1 MRKAEVG
8 DAGVEVGGE
17 EDVGR
22 FDVAVDG
29 SGGVEVREAAGSAKG
44 DAHAG
49 EPIQLCAAAATVAV
63 EESGEAAHGHVIVHQ
78 QLLVLGEVE
87 SAQGDEVAVLQPANR
102 LKLRLEFFPPG
113 GDILQPLHG
122 QDGAVLHD
130 RLVGR
135 PCAPL
140 PEAPLTLLV
149 RKLQNALVSLERFS
163 VVLSHAPPS
172 SSGTASIAAGLSALT
187 QPFKLRLC
195 RATEDFLWPCIKW
208 QEAAAASGA
217 GASTSEESTPIA
229 VSGTERRSTRSR
241 STVGGANASGQ
252 LLKVEAAL
260 QILTFCVRTQPM
272 RWW

>member
-1 MRKAEVG
+1 VPRFLGFE
-8 DAGVEVGGE
+8 AGLVRGHVGGL
-17 EDVGR
+17 G
-22 FDVAVDG
+22 FG
-29 SGGVEVREAAGSAKG
+29 LGCGYGGGLGFGGAIPQVPWRQPDSRGGEQQGHCFAC
-44 DAHAG
+44 DA
-49 EPIQLCAAAATVAV
+49 T
-63 EESGEAAHGHVIVHQ
+63 
-78 QLLVLGEVE
+78 
-87 SAQGDEVAVLQPANR
+87 EVAVLQPANR